1 MSELDF
7 YPTFL
12 PSLTKTICSGT
23 ILCGL
28 FVAPAPVLA
37 EGLGFKISIIAGD
50 SASNSSVTVTGSE
63 RHFITDKERGIF
75 KIDGTNLIKAVGKA
89 VTKKPNDAFVRSPTT
104 MDGNTVNL
112 YEKFGGE
119 QVTLNIGVKSA
130 SIVEVTSTPTIVAT
144 KDFVNKSSSDATFSA
159 GIAQQVTNTFEN
171 SWSST
176 NQVSGTQTI
185 SYTFLGI
192 GGNTE
197 LNYTKG
203 WGEGGSTSQQTTVG
217 SNAGVSVPLK
227 PNQAVTGKLTASK
240 GTLLIRVV
248 YQAYLDGLVW
258 TNYDPTYNGHHF
270 NGYPI
275 AGIMS
280 AAGLP
285 NVIEYTEDIKVGYYT
300 NSTVELV
307 DNKTAMQVSTVNT
320 AAAIHR

>member
-1 MSELDF
+1 MSEIDF

-12 PSLTKTICSGT
+12 PSLTKTICAGT

-37 EGLGFKISIIAGD
+37 EGLGFKVSIIAGD

-63 RHFITDKERGIF
+63 RHIITDREREIF
-75 KIDGTNLIKAVGKA
+75 KIDGGKLNA
-89 VTKKPNDAFVRSPTT
+89 AAGKYSGKNPNDALVRGPT
-104 MDGNTVNL
+104 DWGDL
-112 YEKFGGE
+112 YTRYPSD
-119 QVTLNIGVKSA
+119 QVTLNIRVKSA
-130 SIVEVTSTPTIVAT
+130 SIVEVTSTPTIVAIQ
-144 KDFVNKSSSDATFSA
+144 DFINKFSSEATFNTS
-159 GIAQQVTNTFEN
+159 ITQEVSNTFEN

-197 LNYTKG
+197 FNYTKG
-203 WGEGGSTSQQTTVG
+203 WGEGGSTSQKTKVG
-217 SNAGVSVPLK
+217 SYSGVSVPLQ
-227 PNQAVTGKLTASK
+227 PGQTVTGKLTASK
-240 GTLLIRVV
+240 GNLLIRVV
-248 YQAYLDGLVW
+248 YQAYLDGVVW
-258 TNYDPTYNGHHF
+258 ANYDPTYNGHHF
-270 NGYPI
+270 YGYSI

-307 DNKTAMQVSTVNT
+307 DNKTAKPVPTVNT
-320 AAAIHR
+320 PVAILH